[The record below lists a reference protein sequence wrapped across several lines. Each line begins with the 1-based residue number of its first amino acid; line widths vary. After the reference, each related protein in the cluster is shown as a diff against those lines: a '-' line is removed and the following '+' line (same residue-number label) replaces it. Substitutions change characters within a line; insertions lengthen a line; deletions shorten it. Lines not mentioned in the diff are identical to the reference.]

1 MQRNLKRFARFPSFR
16 GWDTHPEETHPTS
29 GHQQVGASPNRSRPY
44 LLKMAYVATARKA
57 RRGCPRC
64 VPAQREGPKLVLFC
78 EMQQSNQKELLSVSK
93 LTWSLENYVKVPPS
107 GRRRRPPRRSVFAFV
122 CDFFGGGVARAVAVG
137 GCVRAAGRVAVA
149 RMVARPARSSLL
161 GGVVTPGSS
170 YGRLMGV
177 RTVLCTCTCCSRAR
191 FWGAGW
197 AVARSVARGGF
208 GRLAS
213 GCELYMYM
221 CMLRVRLGGA
231 VGVWS

>member
-137 GCVRAAGRVAVA
+137 GCVRAAGRVAGAA
-149 RMVARPARSSLL
+149 RAVLAPRWRGYSWFLVRPADGCADCTLYVYMLL
-161 GGVVTPGSS
+161 A
-170 YGRLMGV
+170 
-177 RTVLCTCTCCSRAR
+177 RAI
-191 FWGAGW
+191 
-197 AVARSVARGGF
+197 
-208 GRLAS
+208 L
-213 GCELYMYM
+213 GCWLG
-221 CMLRVRLGGA
+221 GGA
-231 VGVWS
+231 VGGSWRFRSAGFGV